1 MANLR
6 QIKRRIKSAKNI
18 AQITRA
24 MEMVAASKMK
34 KAQNDAI
41 MGKPYAEKIYQAVS
55 DLSANID
62 KTVHPLLS
70 EGNENG
76 KKLVVLITT
85 NKGLCGGLNTSL
97 LRTFDKWA
105 SIMENL
111 EAVILGKK
119 GQSYIVRSKAG
130 LIADFSVDV
139 PWRNIIPAINK
150 ICVEGFIKGTYRE
163 VYLVY
168 NTFFTVMKQIPTIKR
183 ILPITAL
190 EKTDSDAS
198 SKKRINFREFLIE
211 PSINEVLENLLPHY
225 IENQIRTAVL
235 EAEASEHSAR
245 MIAMKNATD
254 AALDLMDSLTLMFN
268 RARQEKIT
276 FEIADMV
283 TARMAVD

>member
-105 SIMENL
+105 SLMENL

-130 LIADFSVDV
+130 LIADFSSDI

-254 AALDLMDSLTLMFN
+254 AALDLMDSLTLMYN

>member
-70 EGNENG
+70 EGNVNG

-119 GQSYIVRSKAG
+119 GQSYIVRSKLR

>member
-97 LRTFDKWA
+97 LRTFDKWI
-105 SIMENL
+105 SGMENL

-130 LIADFSVDV
+130 LIADFSADV

-190 EKTDSDAS
+190 EKTDSDINP
-198 SKKRINFREFLIE
+198 KKRTNFREFLIE
-211 PSINEVLENLLPHY
+211 PSINEVLEDLLPHY

>member
-70 EGNENG
+70 EGNVNG

-97 LRTFDKWA
+97 LRTFDKWI
-105 SIMENL
+105 SGMENL

-130 LIADFSVDV
+130 LIADFSADV

-168 NTFFTVMKQIPTIKR
+168 NTFFTVMKQIPTIKQ

-190 EKTDSDAS
+190 EKTDSDAN

>member
-70 EGNENG
+70 EGNVNG

-97 LRTFDKWA
+97 LRTFDKWI
-105 SIMENL
+105 SGMENL

-130 LIADFSVDV
+130 LIADFSSDV

-168 NTFFTVMKQIPTIKR
+168 NTFFTVMKQIPTIKQ

>member
-85 NKGLCGGLNTSL
+85 NKGLCGSLNTSL

-139 PWRNIIPAINK
+139 PWRNIIPAVNK

-190 EKTDSDAS
+190 EKTDSDAN

-245 MIAMKNATD
+245 MIAMKNASD

>member
-105 SIMENL
+105 SLMENL
-111 EAVILGKK
+111 ETVILGKK

-130 LIADFSVDV
+130 LIADFSFDV

-254 AALDLMDSLTLMFN
+254 AALDLMDSLTLMYN

>member
-97 LRTFDKWA
+97 LRTFDKWI
-105 SIMENL
+105 SGMENL

-190 EKTDSDAS
+190 EKTDSDTN
-198 SKKRINFREFLIE
+198 SKKRTNFREFLIE

>member
-18 AQITRA
+18 AKITRA

-62 KTVHPLLS
+62 KTVHTLLS

-97 LRTFDKWA
+97 LRTFDKWI
-105 SIMENL
+105 SGMENL

-130 LIADFSVDV
+130 LIADFSADV

-168 NTFFTVMKQIPTIKR
+168 NTFFTVMEQIPTIKR

-190 EKTDSDAS
+190 EKTDSDINP
-198 SKKRINFREFLIE
+198 KKRTNFREFLIE

-254 AALDLMDSLTLMFN
+254 AALDLMDSLTLMYN
-268 RARQEKIT
+268 RARQEKIA

>member
-105 SIMENL
+105 SLMENL

-130 LIADFSVDV
+130 LIADFSSDV

-254 AALDLMDSLTLMFN
+254 AALDLMDSLTLMYN